1 MWQKRSW
8 LHFTLYFCICQV
20 GLQKYG
26 QHLGQYSP
34 SVGRNLLLVSTRKFG
49 CVALLHADLLVK
61 RKVYNRH
68 WQSNFLEAGMRFLLI
83 SLCNHC
89 RHILCQIV
97 CKFHKHAQT
106 IYSAWETHDVKKTI
120 EKKNMERMDCM
131 KGKFICKTSFFHFC
145 TPATKNRSRA
155 NISLRNKRNPSH
167 P

>member
-106 IYSAWETHDVKKTI
+106 IYSAWGKHDVKKTI
-120 EKKNMERMDCM
+120 AKKKYGKDGLYEREVYLQDLILPFLHPCN
-131 KGKFICKTSFFHFC
+131 KK
-145 TPATKNRSRA
+145 
-155 NISLRNKRNPSH
+155 SLEG
-167 P
+167 